1 MECPN
6 CGKDVD
12 NLEDHNSQFHNALE
26 CYATERTKSEIKEEI
41 DELQIFINIASF
53 ENPMNVGSDKEKLSA
68 LQVEL
73 ANATEGG
80 QGSGPRKNFNKTMKD
95 KPLPLLGP
103 QENDYDRLLHQASSG
118 QKIDPDLKELD
129 QKLKGEADTDDYEVD
144 VDEYIKTGEPVQ
156 KIPEDKRAEEDYGFA
171 GGVGGQSSEDAQRVA
186 NNIMEIAG
194 NLWDSHGWGSGGEVD
209 RSVYESELKNA
220 VYGEK
225 ITREVLSILTDENF
239 HTEEDILSSLATE
252 IEHQE
257 DKPEMT
263 QKDWDKELTGLKDD
277 YATEE
282 DEEDQKEVEDFVD
295 KSIKDIYDNE
305 MPEKPSATED
315 EDERC
320 KHCGDLEDLNDDGL
334 CDYCHQ
340 EASERD
346 AYEVDETETSD
357 DGTDVNTPAIPD
369 VDNTDTDDTGI
380 NDGNRYPAEFSTET
394 WDKRV
399 TFNTKVEAFEGI
411 GLNQGDALKLA
422 ELNWRELS
430 IEVRGALNEFADD
443 EKEEK
448 RKDIQDAFNDEGAGV
463 GADQPDTTIKDL
475 DEIDY
480 NIIGDNPVA
489 VEKYEC
495 EHCNSGFKSNEALMI
510 HYNDI
515 HVPARE
521 FMLDVPN
528 TCTYCGQEIPAN
540 VSMGEHL
547 AYEHGISL
555 DVKLENGQ
563 VEDGFEQYEEEEK
576 HDVEQARQHMNYAN
590 KVRNEDMMDDER
602 DSGWQAGGEGG
613 QGSGPHASLPEQ
625 AGRDPSLQY
634 DPFTPDPD
642 PVGDPRSAKLTEA
655 EGGWDECQDCG
666 FVGNT
671 TEDTEKHKQET
682 GHNTEHFG
690 FQSAVSEGKI
700 KGNENL
706 KKKNISIEIRAEERS
721 EYWSNNFYRPSE
733 MGYEDHFRCKI
744 CGADVFR
751 DDIEQHYD
759 EHDARGDIP
768 TFGESWKP
776 HIFKATEVVGY
787 EEFREEDHPRDGGKF
802 TTKGGGATK
811 QKEKPKPNKNFNKAK
826 DKILK
831 HMGEPKTGDS
841 WETDK
846 YNKIK
851 NLDGYPQHSSQLKN
865 IGVKYKAPIMKAHL
879 NDTYPDN
886 KWSVRTEYFSM
897 GSSLNGHWTGGGQ
910 YPYGA
915 NEEVAQMYTDSGA
928 TNMMVDYS
936 DVDNYVS
943 LYDGRPREERHQ
955 YDPQTIAKSREER
968 LEGWVRGALDNVDYT
983 DSRNWSQ
990 TVAKHLAK
998 DGEIISFQGMTDAH
1012 KEQIKKVWGEFQE
1025 QERKEGGTGHK
1036 AKQVSKSTSP
1046 ASYTQQYMGEDPDK
1060 PSEVPIDPETKEEL
1074 PASPYHSKDPAL
1086 DPQYKKT
1093 SGTPEE
1099 AKRQMQI
1106 QKRNLDSPH
1115 SGASFDWQKK
1125 GEVKATEAYAKEDYI
1140 PDPYKKHFDWVAS
1153 MDQDD
1158 YVCKHCGEMMM
1169 NRDGTNALHTAPESE
1184 IIEVVKQH
1192 LSTHGITESY
1202 AKEVVEHEKCPHC
1215 NFETSWKGGDEWQK
1229 EDAKTEMNNHIVT
1242 HGTTEAYAREYQVM
1256 CEHCGNSFDLKPDL
1270 KCEYC
1275 GKVNDIYASAF
1286 EGIGQDVS
1294 DNWDYGINKQEILD
1308 KAGVDNKWEDY
1319 TWHELPKEIQD
1330 QITNNARSYEARATE
1345 QEFVTNC
1352 VDGGSH
1358 VPLNG
1363 LSNDICSKCGKDIFL
1378 TSEGS
1383 GYWFTNEDATN
1394 WDRIHGGESKATEDT
1409 FSSYD
1414 IKGNLLSSSSDPD
1427 ISGLSEDEIFDLP
1440 VWKDKEEAKR
1450 LYQQLKDS
1458 EGFVTEDDPDF
1469 ENDPDYQGFVDGKK
1483 KESSQYTQQGITD
1496 AMADPDYDKL
1506 DEVKA
1511 NEVECPT
1518 CGYGFDSYEE
1528 MDAHQRQ
1535 EHVPDNQ

>member
-26 CYATERTKSEIKEEI
+26 CYATERSKSEIKKEI

-73 ANATEGG
+73 ANATE
-80 QGSGPRKNFNKTMKD
+80 
-95 KPLPLLGP
+95 
-103 QENDYDRLLHQASSG
+103 A
-118 QKIDPDLKELD
+118 
-129 QKLKGEADTDDYEVD
+129 TDDYEVD

-156 KIPEDKRAEEDYGFA
+156 KIPEDKRAD
-171 GGVGGQSSEDAQRVA
+171 
-186 NNIMEIAG
+186 
-194 NLWDSHGWGSGGEVD
+194 
-209 RSVYESELKNA
+209 
-220 VYGEK
+220 
-225 ITREVLSILTDENF
+225 
-239 HTEEDILSSLATE
+239 E

-305 MPEKPSATED
+305 MPEKPSAAEDEDDDSVIDNDEDLFALHKGIMDKPVAEATED

-380 NDGNRYPAEFSTET
+380 NDRNRYPAEFSTET

-510 HYNDI
+510 HFNDT
-515 HVPARE
+515 HARARE

-528 TCTYCGQEIPAN
+528 TCNFCGKEIPADI
-540 VSMGEHL
+540 SMGEHL
-547 AYEHGISL
+547 AYDHGMSL
-555 DVKLENGQ
+555 DTKLENGQ
-563 VEDGFEQYEEEEK
+563 VEDGF
-576 HDVEQARQHMNYAN
+576 
-590 KVRNEDMMDDER
+590 
-602 DSGWQAGGEGG
+602 EGG

-625 AGRDPSLQY
+625 AGRDPSLNY
-634 DPFTPDPD
+634 DPFASDPD

-666 FVGNT
+666 FIGNT
-671 TEDTEKHKQET
+671 TEDAEKHKQET

-690 FQSAVSEGKI
+690 FQSTLASEKI
-700 KGNENL
+700 KGNEAFMGGPDLESYKCEGCGKVFDDISEGINHVTDSGHGKGHIIYADENL
-706 KKKNISIEIRAEERS
+706 KKKNIGIERS
-721 EYWSNNFYRPSE
+721 EYWSNNFYQPSE
-733 MGYEDHFRCKI
+733 LGFEDHFRCKI

-751 DDIEQHYD
+751 DEIEQHYD

-776 HIFKATEVVGY
+776 HVFKATEVVSY
-787 EEFREEDHPRDGGKF
+787 EADYDDLNAIQRDEIDSTREEFRDNAKHTPTDKGYDWQKGEEEFKEDEHPREEGGKF
-802 TTKGGGATK
+802 TSGGGTTK
-811 QKEKPKPNKNFNKAK
+811 QKEKPKPTKNLNKVK

-831 HMGEPKTGDS
+831 HMGEPKSDDS
-841 WETDK
+841 WETNK

-865 IGVKYKAPIMKAHL
+865 VGVKYKAPIMKAHL
-879 NDTYPDN
+879 NDTYPNN

-897 GSSLNGHWTGGGQ
+897 GSAINGHWTGGGE

-936 DVDNYVS
+936 DTDNYVS

-1099 AKRQMQI
+1099 ARRQMQI

-1358 VPLNG
+1358 IPLNG
-1363 LSNDICSKCGKDIFL
+1363 ISNDICSKCGKDIFL

-1518 CGYGFDSYEE
+1518 CGYGFNSYEE